1 MRPLL
6 AALAASTTL
15 LTSVLL
21 TPASAKTVKVAVTAI
36 VEHPALDACRDGIRD
51 GLAAAGYKVGDNL
64 EFVYRSAQ
72 GNAAT
77 AAQIARQFAGE
88 APDVIVPI
96 STPSAQAATTASRT
110 IPIVFTAVTDPLAAG
125 LVTSLEAPG
134 GNVTGIS
141 DLSPIGA
148 HVALIK
154 ELVPAAKA
162 VGFIFNPGET
172 NSVALLQRFKAEAG
186 KAGLTVVEAPAN
198 RSADVQGAARG
209 LVGRVQALYVPT
221 DNTIV
226 SALESVIGVAEQNKI
241 PFIAGDTDSVE
252 RGAVASIGF
261 NYHDV
266 GKETAALVVRV
277 LKGEKPGAI
286 AVSQASG
293 TNLVVNRKA
302 AKAQNV
308 TLPEAVVSRAKKVVE

>member
-6 AALAASTTL
+6 VALATTA
-15 LTSVLL
+15 VLL

-96 STPSAQAATTASRT
+96 STPSAQAAATASRT

-252 RGAVASIGF
+252 RGAIASIGF

-266 GKETAALVVRV
+266 GRETAAVVVRV

-308 TLPEAVVSRAKKVVE
+308 TLPDAVVSRAKKVVE

>member
-1 MRPLL
+1 MRLVL
-6 AALAASTTL
+6 ALAATAAL
-15 LTSVLL
+15 IA
-21 TPASAKTVKVAVTAI
+21 PASAKSVKVAVTAI

-51 GLAAAGYKVGDNL
+51 GLAAAGYRVGENL

-72 GNAAT
+72 GNPGT

-96 STPSAQAATTASRT
+96 STPSAQAVAAATRT
-110 IPIVFTAVTDPLAAG
+110 IPVVFTAVTDPLAAG
-125 LVTSLEAPG
+125 LVKTIDAPG

-148 HVALIK
+148 HVGLIK
-154 ELVPAAKA
+154 ELVPGAKA
-162 VGFIFNPGET
+162 VGFIFNPGEA
-172 NSVALLQRFKAEAG
+172 NSVALLARFKAEAG
-186 KAGLTVVEAPAN
+186 KSGLTVVEAPAN
-198 RSADVQGAARG
+198 RSADVQGAARS

-226 SALESVIGVAEQNKI
+226 SALESVIAVAEQNKI
-241 PFIAGDTDSVE
+241 PFIAGDTDSVA

-266 GKETAALVVRV
+266 GRETAAIVVRV

-286 AVSQASG
+286 PVSYASG

-302 AKAQNV
+302 AMAQGV
-308 TLPEAVVSRAKKVVE
+308 TLPEALVKRATKVSE

>member
-1 MRPLL
+1 
-6 AALAASTTL
+6 
-15 LTSVLL
+15 
-21 TPASAKTVKVAVTAI
+21 
-36 VEHPALDACRDGIRD
+36 
-51 GLAAAGYKVGDNL
+51 
-64 EFVYRSAQ
+64 
-72 GNAAT
+72 
-77 AAQIARQFAGE
+77 
-88 APDVIVPI
+88 
-96 STPSAQAATTASRT
+96 
-110 IPIVFTAVTDPLAAG
+110 
-125 LVTSLEAPG
+125 
-134 GNVTGIS
+134 
-141 DLSPIGA
+141 
-148 HVALIK
+148 
-154 ELVPAAKA
+154 
-162 VGFIFNPGET
+162 
-172 NSVALLQRFKAEAG
+172 VALLQRFRAEAG

-261 NYHDV
+261 NYYDV

-286 AVSQASG
+286 AVAQASG

-308 TLPEAVVSRAKKVVE
+308 TLPDAMVTRAKKVVE

>member
-1 MRPLL
+1 MRRLIL
-6 AALAASTTL
+6 ALAATTL
-15 LTSVLL
+15 AL
-21 TPASAKTVKVAVTAI
+21 TPAAAKTVKVAVTAI

-96 STPSAQAATTASRT
+96 STPSAQAAATASRT

-125 LVTSLEAPG
+125 LVTSMEAPG

-252 RGAVASIGF
+252 RGAIASIGF

-266 GKETAALVVRV
+266 GRETAAVVVRV

-308 TLPEAVVSRAKKVVE
+308 TLPDAVVSRASSRARRRT

>member
-6 AALAASTTL
+6 VALAASTTL
-15 LTSVLL
+15 MTSVLL

-96 STPSAQAATTASRT
+96 STPSAQAAASASRT

-125 LVTSLEAPG
+125 LVTSMEAPG

-198 RSADVQGAARG
+198 RSADVQGATRG

-241 PFIAGDTDSVE
+241 PFISGDTDSVE

-266 GKETAALVVRV
+266 GRETAAVVARV

-293 TNLVVNRKA
+293 TNLVLNRKA

-308 TLPEAVVSRAKKVVE
+308 TLPDAVVSRAKKVVE

>member
-1 MRPLL
+1 MRRLIL
-6 AALAASTTL
+6 ALAATTL
-15 LTSVLL
+15 AL
-21 TPASAKTVKVAVTAI
+21 TPAAAKTVKVAVTAI

-72 GNAAT
+72 GNPAT

-96 STPSAQAATTASRT
+96 STPSAQAAAAASRT

-125 LVTSLEAPG
+125 LVKSAEAPG

-148 HVALIK
+148 HVTLIR
-154 ELVPAAKA
+154 ELVPNAKA

-252 RGAVASIGF
+252 RGALASIGF

-286 AVSQASG
+286 AVAQASG

-308 TLPEAVVSRAKKVVE
+308 TLPDALVARAKKVVE

>member
-1 MRPLL
+1 MRRLIL
-6 AALAASTTL
+6 ALAATTL
-15 LTSVLL
+15 AL
-21 TPASAKTVKVAVTAI
+21 TPAAAKTVKVAVTAI

-72 GNAAT
+72 GNPAT

-96 STPSAQAATTASRT
+96 STPSAQAAAAASRT

-125 LVTSLEAPG
+125 LVKSAEAPG

-148 HVALIK
+148 HVALIR
-154 ELVPAAKA
+154 ELVPNAKA

-172 NSVALLQRFKAEAG
+172 NSVALLRRFKAEAG

-252 RGAVASIGF
+252 RGALASIGF

-286 AVSQASG
+286 AVAQASG

-308 TLPEAVVSRAKKVVE
+308 TLPDALVARAKKVVE